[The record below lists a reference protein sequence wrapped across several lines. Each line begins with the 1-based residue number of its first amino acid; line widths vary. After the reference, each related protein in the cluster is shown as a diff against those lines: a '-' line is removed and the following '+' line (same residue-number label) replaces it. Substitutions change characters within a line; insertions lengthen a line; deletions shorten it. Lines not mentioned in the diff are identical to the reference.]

1 MGVAIPPIIQAIDAE
16 QVHTYHAGTYGKR
29 WVQGG
34 IAASAVVAEERRAAG
49 GGVEFGPAGDVR
61 FVTELARRVRKGK
74 GGKAGGRD
82 FNGHRSETGRLELSQ

>member
-61 FVTELARRVRKGK
+61 FVTELARRVPA
-74 GGKAGGRD
+74 KARAK
-82 FNGHRSETGRLELSQ
+82 RLAAGTPMGIEARPEG